1 MNLKIKAVCLAA
13 LGGMAGLFAP
23 MGVEA
28 AVVGYYTGENC
39 YGNADGP
46 TITAA
51 GHTAVPVAT
60 MDAASLAGLDIL
72 VLNACY
78 ATPSPDVAT
87 AVNNG
92 LILVWHS
99 QGVSTSGL
107 PGNPGLVAINSGG
120 ADVDLPAGSPVANGP
135 GGPLNN
141 TSLDGGSSSTHG
153 YVASSSLPGGAVV
166 AATQASP
173 ANVVTLAYG
182 YGSGGVVYSTI
193 PLGCYLPG
201 GWCSG
206 HPVSPAMQAYFRNV
220 LGWAANGLGAGSVT
234 SCASEGYTGTQPL
247 WCKNICE
254 KGYTGATL
262 EMWIRRWL
270 GRWRDLPYCAV
281 EDEQPPQEPAL
292 R

>member
-1 MNLKIKAVCLAA
+1 MKMQFKALWLAA
-13 LGGMAGLFAP
+13 LGGVAGLFAP
-23 MGVEA
+23 MGAEA

-78 ATPSPDVAT
+78 ATPSADVAT

-92 LILVWHS
+92 LILVWHAQS
-99 QGVSTSGL
+99 VSTTGL
-107 PGNPGLVAINSGG
+107 PGSPGFVVSGSGG

-135 GGPLNN
+135 GGALNN
-141 TSLDGGSSSTHG
+141 TSLDGGNSSTHG

-173 ANVVTLAYG
+173 ANVVTLAYA

-206 HPVSPAMQAYFRNV
+206 HPVSAAMEAYFRNV
-220 LGWAANGLGAGSVT
+220 LAWAANGLGAGSVM
-234 SCASEGYTGTQPL
+234 SCASEGYTGTKLQ
-247 WCKNICE
+247 WCRNICE
-254 KGYTGATL
+254 MGYTGATL
-262 EMWIRRWL
+262 NMWIRRWTD
-270 GRWRDLPYCAV
+270 RYRVLPYCAA
-281 EDEQPPQEPAL
+281 ETQPAL
-292 R
+292 Q